1 MNAVTSSQLTADEVF
16 GILSSDRRRMVLS
29 YLREHGPSGTMDELA
44 EQIAAWENDVAID
57 ELTSQQ
63 RKRVYVSLYQTHLPK
78 LAEAEIVD
86 YDVDEGTVQLTEL
99 ATEIDAFLT
108 PQRASGYPWRLHY
121 LVLIV
126 GGGALMAFG
135 ALATSVI
142 GSLVLIW
149 IAAGIIAGCVVT
161 VIAQYWYC
169 RRERVSVPV
178 ELTPP

>member
-1 MNAVTSSQLTADEVF
+1 
-16 GILSSDRRRMVLS
+16 MVLS
-29 YLREHGPSGTMDELA
+29 YLRERGPSGTMDELA
-44 EQIAAWENDVAID
+44 EQIAAWENEIEVE

-78 LAEAEIVD
+78 LAEAGIVD
-86 YDVDEGTVQLTEL
+86 YDVDEGIVRLTDL

-108 PQRASGYPWRLHY
+108 PQRASQYPWRLHY

-126 GGGALMAFG
+126 GGGALLALG
-135 ALATSVI
+135 ALATPIVGSAILVWMTI
-142 GSLVLIW
+142 GIV
-149 IAAGIIAGCVVT
+149 AGCVAT
-161 VIAQYWYC
+161 VAIQYLYC